1 LILILLNLR
10 STYSEYKLQLDV
22 FLNGIG
28 TWKNRN
34 IIACLTVC
42 SGEYDTLLPW
52 PCTLKADIVLKDQ
65 PNDIRE
71 VIFYFP
77 IN

>member
-1 LILILLNLR
+1 MHLFLPWLAQVQFLSVLIIKF
-10 STYSEYKLQLDV
+10 EFQLDV
-22 FLNGIG
+22 YLNGIG

-42 SGEYDTLLPW
+42 NGEYDTLLPW

-65 PNDIRE
+65 PNDIKE
-71 VIFYFP
+71 V
-77 IN
+77 